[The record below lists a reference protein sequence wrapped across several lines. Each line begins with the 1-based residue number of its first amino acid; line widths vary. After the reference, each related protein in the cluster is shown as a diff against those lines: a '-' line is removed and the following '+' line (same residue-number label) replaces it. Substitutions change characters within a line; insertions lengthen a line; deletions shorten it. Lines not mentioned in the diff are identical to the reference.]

1 MNLNTPRAVDTLG
14 AMVCLGLTLV
24 GWFLI
29 AGPVRN
35 TLSER
40 DRLADA
46 CENVENTQLRF
57 NAAEARMRAQLDD
70 AKAELDSSR
79 IVLGSM
85 ADRNARSGA
94 ITRLATSEGMT
105 IQSTTIGDHADGT
118 WFQAVPITIA
128 TSGDYDGC
136 LRFLRRVHEEM
147 PDVEV
152 LGMELAGNPSL
163 PNQPGTYTFNFAWYA
178 ASGLVSAE

>member
-1 MNLNTPRAVDTLG
+1 
-14 AMVCLGLTLV
+14 LTIT

-35 TLSER
+35 TFAER

-46 CENVENTQLRF
+46 CESVENTHLSF
-57 NAAEARMRAQLDD
+57 NAADARMNAQLDN
-70 AKAELDSSR
+70 ARAELDSSR

-94 ITRLATSEGMT
+94 ITRLATNEGMT

-118 WFQAVPITIA
+118 WFQAVPITIV
-128 TSGDYDGC
+128 TSGDYEAC
-136 LRFLRRVHEEM
+136 LRFLRRVHENM

-152 LGMELAGNPSL
+152 LGMELAGNPSV
-163 PNQPGTYTFNFAWYA
+163 PTQPGTYTFNFAWYA
-178 ASGLVSAE
+178 ASGVVSAE